1 MIYRRS
7 LAFVV
12 LLFLGWFP
20 LKAQNALTLQLE
32 VFNADQLQML
42 FLSDLDLAQAG
53 SAADLF
59 KLTIIK
65 NTPEEYPAAQ
75 MNIRVTKDNTL
86 LLEAQSESFRIPAD
100 PPGTTYE
107 TDNRELI
114 NNNFFL
120 HPGDPTTNIR
130 INESRLSDDV
140 EEIQKEVLSS
150 GKVPIGVY
158 RLIVDIVN
166 LQTSSPI
173 VHEEIPFLQAT
184 NPSFVRLISPGVPF
198 GSPAPSSVYTEYP
211 VFQWNGNGDEYK
223 VFVFEKKSMIQ
234 SMDDIL
240 NQLPNWESEPISEQS
255 VIYPQSGDVIPLE
268 YGKTYYWMVQMQVH
282 TSAGIL
288 KVNSEIWEFKLKN
301 PAVSGVAHQEISKME
316 VIKFLK
322 DVLGSQ
328 VDGLEKSLEGY
339 RTAVIRY
346 NGREIE
352 IQDLYRLLQEYQ
364 NRKVEVFDLILPSAS
379 E

>member
-1 MIYRRS
+1 M
-7 LAFVV
+7 
-12 LLFLGWFP
+12 
-20 LKAQNALTLQLE
+20 KAQNALTLQLE

-130 INESRLSDDV
+130 IKESRLSDDV

-301 PAVSGVAHQEISKME
+301 PAESGVAHQEISKME